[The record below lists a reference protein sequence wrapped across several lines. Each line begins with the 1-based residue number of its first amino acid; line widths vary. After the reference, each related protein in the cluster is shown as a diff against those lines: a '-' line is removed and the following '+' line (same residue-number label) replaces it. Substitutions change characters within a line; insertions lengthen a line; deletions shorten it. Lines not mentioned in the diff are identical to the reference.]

1 VITWPDTYRKHEAI
15 VRSGEP
21 VVILGALE
29 ISAERCQI
37 IAEELTPL
45 AEARADSISQ
55 VHVRVVLPE
64 VGRDLL
70 STLREVLAGHPGPCD
85 AFLHLVR
92 EDHSETVLALPETLR
107 VAASDQIVN
116 AIEAI
121 LGTGV
126 LSFR

>member
-1 VITWPDTYRKHEAI
+1 MLI
-15 VRSGEP
+15 P
-21 VVILGALE
+21 V
-29 ISAERCQI
+29 
-37 IAEELTPL
+37 EESL
-45 AEARADSISQ
+45 AEARADAISQ
-55 VHVRVVLPE
+55 VHVRVEVE

-70 STLREVLAGHPGPCD
+70 ATLREVLAGHPGPCD

-92 EDHSETVLALPETLR
+92 VDHSETVLALPENLR

-116 AIEAI
+116 AVEAI